1 MFRVIHP
8 NRWFIWTLILLLI
21 ANFILLF
28 FIEKALLEFER
39 DALQSAIS
47 YTRAWKTYRSD
58 ILGFS
63 VTYPQTWQIEIDPL
77 EENTLTLQNPE
88 NFGENISISVTTP
101 ELESVIRDSFGFD
114 QEQKVTIGGYEG
126 ALLHNSDENDSA
138 TRNIVLVEVEG
149 QLFYIAGTAQV
160 FDRVAQSMTFLQK

>member
-28 FIEKALLEFER
+28 FIEKALLEFEQ
-39 DALQSAIS
+39 DALETSIS
-47 YTRAWKTYRSD
+47 YTGNWKTYRSD

-63 VTYPQTWQIEIDPL
+63 VTYPPSWQIEIDPL
-77 EENTLTLQNPE
+77 EEAALMLQNPD

-101 ELESVIRDSFGFD
+101 DLESVIRDSF
-114 QEQKVTIGGYEG
+114 
-126 ALLHNSDENDSA
+126 
-138 TRNIVLVEVEG
+138 
-149 QLFYIAGTAQV
+149 
-160 FDRVAQSMTFLQK
+160 